1 MTLLLPALDVL
12 DGAAVRLTGGS
23 FDKVTTY
30 GTDLLE
36 ILKNYAA
43 KGCAMAHLVDL
54 SGAKDPKKRQISL
67 FRKLAEDKPL
77 LLQVGGGVRTADDVK
92 ALFDNGVDRVV
103 IGSWAVTDPHAVLKL
118 IQHYGA
124 EKFVLALDCKVDEK
138 GEPRVAISGWQGA
151 GQTFDEGIKPYA
163 GVKFLNIL
171 CTDISRDGMMIGPNI
186 PLYKTLKYWWPN
198 MRWIASG
205 GVRSLE
211 DIKAVAQARI
221 SAVVVGKAIY
231 EGKFTVKEAL
241 DAIASAG

>member
-30 GTDLLE
+30 GTDLLQ
-36 ILKNYAA
+36 ILKDYAA

-54 SGAKDPKKRQISL
+54 SGAKDPKKRQLAL
-67 FRKLAEDKPL
+67 FKHLAEEKPL
-77 LLQVGGGVRTADDVK
+77 LIQVGGGIRRADDVK
-92 ALFDNGVDRVV
+92 ALFDIGVDRVV
-103 IGSWAVTDPHAVLKL
+103 IGSWAVTDAPSVVKL

-124 EKFVLALDCKVDEK
+124 EKFVLALDCKVDK
-138 GEPRVAISGWQGA
+138 QGEPRVAVSGWQGE
-151 GQTFDEGIKPYA
+151 GQTFDEGMKPYA
-163 GVKFLNIL
+163 GIKFLNIL
-171 CTDISRDGMMIGPNI
+171 CTDISRDGMMSGPNV

-198 MRWIASG
+198 IRWIASG

-211 DIKAVAQARI
+211 DIKALADARVAG
-221 SAVVVGKAIY
+221 VVVGKALY

-241 DAIASAG
+241 DTIASA